1 MEGKSRSL
9 RAAWWVL
16 AGSCTGLFVLML
28 DSTVVTLALP
38 RIRDDLGA
46 SVDGLQWIQNAY
58 LLTLAASVVTAG
70 RLGDIRGR
78 RRVFIAGMAIFAAG
92 SLLAGSATS
101 IELLVAGRV
110 AQGIGGAALLSLSL
124 ALIAHAFPAELQ
136 PRALGIW
143 TAVSAVALALGP
155 LIGGLLIDAASW
167 RWIFFINVPVAAVGI
182 AILLLRGGESRDPA
196 APPRVDV
203 AGVSLLSLGL
213 FAVVFALVQA
223 DEWGPGSGRTLGLLA
238 GGAAILVAFWK
249 LEGRVA
255 SPLVDFTLFRNGP
268 YLGASAAAFALV
280 GSYWAVMYFEPQ
292 YLQSALGYSAIAAG
306 ALILPITAP
315 MAFFSPFSGFLIGRF
330 GARRTMTFGMLV
342 ALAGLVALALGQ
354 DSGSYGGL
362 LPGFL
367 GFGISLALVYAP
379 MSTAA
384 MAAMPA
390 EKVGIAAGVLAMD
403 RVLAGA
409 LLLAITAAVFQGAL
423 PAGADPTASAQFGSA
438 VADALWPAIVVV
450 AVGALLTWLLVRDP
464 DHPAGTE
471 GAHAHRHHRFHL

>member
-1 MEGKSRSL
+1 
-9 RAAWWVL
+9 
-16 AGSCTGLFVLML
+16 
-28 DSTVVTLALP
+28 
-38 RIRDDLGA
+38 
-46 SVDGLQWIQNAY
+46 
-58 LLTLAASVVTAG
+58 
-70 RLGDIRGR
+70 
-78 RRVFIAGMAIFAAG
+78 
-92 SLLAGSATS
+92 
-101 IELLVAGRV
+101 
-110 AQGIGGAALLSLSL
+110 
-124 ALIAHAFPAELQ
+124 
-136 PRALGIW
+136 
-143 TAVSAVALALGP
+143 
-155 LIGGLLIDAASW
+155 
-167 RWIFFINVPVAAVGI
+167 VAAVGI

-196 APPRVDV
+196 APPRLDV

-238 GGAAILVAFWK
+238 GGAAILIAFWQ

-330 GARRTMTFGMLV
+330 GVRRTMTFGMLV
-342 ALAGLVALALGQ
+342 GLAGLIALALGQ
-354 DSGSYGGL
+354 GSGSYGGL

-409 LLLAITAAVFQGAL
+409 LLLAITAAVFQAAL

-438 VADALWPAIVVV
+438 VADALWPAIAVV
-450 AVGALLTWLLVRDP
+450 AVAALLTWLLVRDP
-464 DHPAGTE
+464 DHPAPE